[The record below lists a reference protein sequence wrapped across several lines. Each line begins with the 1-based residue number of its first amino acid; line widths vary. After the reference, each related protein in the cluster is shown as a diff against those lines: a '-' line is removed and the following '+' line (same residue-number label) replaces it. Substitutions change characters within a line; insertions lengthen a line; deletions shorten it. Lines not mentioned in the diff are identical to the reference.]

1 MSAGRFTGVVPALV
15 RKTAN
20 VQLMQSNSVCIKSG
34 IVVCSFLVYIT
45 IMLAIVIILI
55 IAIMSRGNE

>member
-1 MSAGRFTGVVPALV
+1 MVPALV

-20 VQLMQSNSVCIKSG
+20 VQLMQSNSVCIKFG